1 MKNTLHPRWIALFAW
16 ALLALSTTSCSNLFW
31 TPDQTV
37 PPRLKG
43 PTALRPDLAANVASG
58 LWYTTLHN
66 EEGDTL
72 NHRWEGRNLV
82 FEKSTNQMTLL
93 VWDQDQNLVRG
104 HRFLLADRRFLKRT
118 TPFSWTR
125 RVSPG
130 EQYAY
135 YPIGTVGFGL
145 IQYYSL
151 FSGTQPPDWFI
162 FLLPVGPVADAA
174 TGIVGEV
181 RANKDPRLRKT
192 LIRIL
197 PLNEDPEWLPAS
209 ARADENQ

>member
-16 ALLALSTTSCSNLFW
+16 ALLARSTTSCSNLFW

-43 PTALRPDLAANVASG
+43 PTALRPDLSANVANG
-58 LWYTTLHN
+58 LWHTSLHN

-104 HRFLLADRRFLKRT
+104 HRFLLADRRFLKRA
-118 TPFSWTR
+118 TPFRWG

-135 YPIGTVGFGL
+135 YPIGTVVLGL

-181 RANKDPRLRKT
+181 RAHRDPRRRKT
-192 LIRIL
+192 LVGIL

>member
-1 MKNTLHPRWIALFAW
+1 MKNTLHPRWIALIAG
-16 ALLALSTTSCSNLFW
+16 ALLVLSTTGCSNLFW
-31 TPDQTV
+31 TPEQKV

-43 PTALRPDLAANVASG
+43 PTALRPDLAENVASG
-58 LWYTTLHN
+58 RWHTTLHN

-72 NHRWEGRNLV
+72 NHRWAGRNLV
-82 FEKSTNQMTLL
+82 FEKSENRMTLL
-93 VWDQDQNLVRG
+93 VWDQEQNLVRG
-104 HRFLLADRRFLKRT
+104 HRFLLADRRFLKRA
-118 TPFSWTR
+118 TPFRWG

-135 YPIGTVGFGL
+135 YPIGTVGLGL

-162 FLLPVGPVADAA
+162 FLLPVGPVADVA
-174 TGIVGEV
+174 TGIVGEA
-181 RANKDPRLRKT
+181 RAKKDPRLRKT

-197 PLNEDPEWLPAS
+197 PLNEDPEWLTTS
-209 ARADENQ
+209 AHSDENQ

>member
-1 MKNTLHPRWIALFAW
+1 MKNTRHPRLIALIAG
-16 ALLALSTTSCSNLFW
+16 ALLALSTTGCSNLFW
-31 TPDQTV
+31 TVEQKV

-58 LWYTTLHN
+58 RWHTTLHN

-72 NHRWEGRNLV
+72 NHRWDGRNLV
-82 FEKSTNQMTLL
+82 FEKSERRMTLL

-104 HRFLLADRRFLKRT
+104 HRFLLADRRFLKRA
-118 TPFSWTR
+118 TPFRWG

-135 YPIGTVGFGL
+135 FPIGTYALGFVP
-145 IQYYSL
+145 YYLLMNTSQ
-151 FSGTQPPDWFI
+151 SSDWAI
-162 FLLPVGPVADAA
+162 FLVPAGVVADIS
-174 TGIVGEV
+174 TGIIGEI
-181 RANKDPRLRKT
+181 RANRDPRRRKT
-192 LIRIL
+192 LVGIL

-209 ARADENQ
+209 ARTDEN

>member
-1 MKNTLHPRWIALFAW
+1 MKNTLHPRWIALIAG
-16 ALLALSTTSCSNLFW
+16 ALLVLSTTGCSNLFW
-31 TPDQTV
+31 TPEQKV

-43 PTALRPDLAANVASG
+43 PTALRPDLAENVASG
-58 LWYTTLHN
+58 RWHTTLHN

-72 NHRWEGRNLV
+72 NHRWAGRNLV
-82 FEKSTNQMTLL
+82 FEKSENRMTLL
-93 VWDQDQNLVRG
+93 VWDQEQNLVRG
-104 HRFLLADRRFLKRT
+104 HRFLLADRRFLKRA
-118 TPFSWTR
+118 TPFRWG

-135 YPIGTVGFGL
+135 YPIGTVGLGL

-162 FLLPVGPVADAA
+162 FLLPVGPVADVA
-174 TGIVGEV
+174 TGIAGEI
-181 RANKDPRLRKT
+181 RANRDPRRRKT
-192 LIRIL
+192 LVGIL

-209 ARADENQ
+209 AHSDEN

>member
-1 MKNTLHPRWIALFAW
+1 M
-16 ALLALSTTSCSNLFW
+16 STTGCSNLFW
-31 TPDQTV
+31 TVQQKV

-58 LWYTTLHN
+58 RWHTTLHN

-72 NHRWEGRNLV
+72 NHGWAGRNLV
-82 FEKSTNQMTLL
+82 FEKSENRMTLL
-93 VWDQDQNLVRG
+93 VWDQEQNLVRG
-104 HRFLLADRRFLKRT
+104 HRFLLADRRFLKRA
-118 TPFSWTR
+118 TPFRWG

-135 YPIGTVGFGL
+135 YPIGTVVLGL

-174 TGIVGEV
+174 TGIVGEA
-181 RANKDPRLRKT
+181 RAKKDPRLRKT

-197 PLNEDPEWLPAS
+197 PLNEDPEWLTTS
-209 ARADENQ
+209 AQSNENQ

>member
-43 PTALRPDLAANVASG
+43 PTALRPDLSANVASG

-104 HRFLLADRRFLKRT
+104 HQFLLADRRFLKRT
-118 TPFSWTR
+118 RPFSWTR

-130 EQYAY
+130 EQYSY